1 MAEAGRHPNIRI
13 LANTDVETVE
23 GEAGNFTV
31 TVTRRPRYVN
41 EELCVGCRTCVEYCP
56 KSVSNPFDE
65 NLSQAKAID
74 ILCPQAIPAVAAVNR
89 EECLYFQNK
98 CTICVGVCKAKAID
112 FSQKRKKGVMHVGAI
127 IVSPGYEVFDA
138 RNHGA
143 YGYGR
148 LKNVMNSLEFERLLN
163 ASGPYKGEVLRRSDG
178 MIPRKIAWLQCVG
191 SRDARIGHT
200 YCSGICCTYAL
211 KQMILVKHHY
221 PETEVAVF
229 HNDIRSYGKGFEDLY
244 NRARNMQGT
253 RFVRKR
259 ISSIKENRQN
269 NNLIVSYVSDSH
281 TIRQEEFD
289 MVVLS
294 VGMIPSRANAELSGK
309 IGLELNGH
317 GFCATDPFSPGA
329 IAGRPGVFAAA
340 TLTGPMD
347 IPDSISS
354 ASGAGA
360 AAAELLSSQRGAL
373 TQAKAHPKEIS
384 VEGEVPRIGVF
395 VCHCGTNIAGVADIS
410 SLVAYA
416 STLKNVVHCENQVV
430 SCASDSLRKI
440 TNAIKEEKLN
450 RVVVSA
456 CTPRDHEEAFR
467 AALREAGLNPYLLEI
482 ANIREQCTWVHYGSK
497 DEANQKAKDII
508 AMSVAR
514 ARNLCPLEDL
524 KLPVNKKGLVLGGG
538 LAGMKAALSL
548 ARQGYGVYLV
558 EKDSELGGHLRNLHY
573 TLEGMPVQPLLK
585 KLIAEVE
592 SEENIQLF
600 MGHELTAFEGY
611 VGNFK
616 SALAKVGTQNTAPVE
631 LEHGVTIIATG
642 GELLKPD
649 AYRYGESRKTVTQQE
664 LENMIAS
671 GSLPKDLKQVAM
683 IQCVG
688 ARNEERPYC
697 GRTCC
702 GEALKNAL
710 KLKELNENMDVV
722 VFYRD
727 MRAYGFRED
736 YYLQARDKGVL
747 FIQYE
752 PETKPEA
759 NLRGDTLSL
768 RFYDSTLDMEGELSP
783 DLLVLSTPVTTE
795 GNQALS
801 KLLRV
806 SLNGDG
812 FFMEAHMKLRPLDLA
827 TDGIFL
833 CGLAH
838 YPKYIPET
846 ISQANGAA
854 LRAAT
859 VLSQDSIVASGAIC
873 EIKESECISCGACIS
888 VCNYNAIEFYQTPQ
902 GKKARVIS
910 ALCKG
915 DGLCN
920 SKCPTGA
927 IYLQHFVDEEI
938 LAQIDAVFQA

>member
-13 LANTDVETVE
+13 LANTDIETVE

-41 EELCVGCRTCVEYCP
+41 EELCVGCGTCTDYCP
-56 KSVSNPFDE
+56 KNVSNPFDE

-74 ILCPQAIPAVAAVNR
+74 ILCPQAIPAVATVNR

-98 CTICVGVCKAKAID
+98 CTICVGVCQAKAID
-112 FSQKRKKGVMHVGAI
+112 FSQKRKRGIMHVGAI
-127 IVSPGYEVFDA
+127 VASPGYEIFDA
-138 RNHGA
+138 EAHSA

-148 LKNVMNSLEFERLLN
+148 HQNVMNSLEFERLLN

-178 MIPRKIAWLQCVG
+178 KIPSKIALLQCVG

-221 PETEVAVF
+221 PETEVSVF

-253 RFVRKR
+253 RFIRRR
-259 ISSIKENRQN
+259 ISSVKENRRN
-269 NNLIVSYVSDSH
+269 HNLIVSYVSEDH
-281 TIRQEEFD
+281 TIRQEEFELA
-289 MVVLS
+289 VLS
-294 VGMIPSRANAELSGK
+294 VGMIPSKAAAELCGK
-309 IGLELNGH
+309 IGLPLNEH
-317 GFCATDPFSPGA
+317 GFCATDSFSPGA
-329 IAGRPGVFAAA
+329 TTGRPGVFPAA

-347 IPDSISS
+347 IPDAISS
-354 ASGAGA
+354 AGGAGA
-360 AAAELLSSQRGAL
+360 AAAEMLSSHRGTLVQTSAY
-373 TQAKAHPKEIS
+373 PEERS
-384 VEGEVPRIGVF
+384 VEGAAPRIGVF

-410 SLVAYA
+410 SLVEFA
-416 STLKNVVHCENQVV
+416 SKLKDVVHCEDQVV

-440 TNAIKEEKLN
+440 TGAIREKNLN

-467 AALREAGLNPYLLEI
+467 AALREAGLNPYLLEM

-497 DEANQKAKDII
+497 EEANQKAKDII

-524 KLPVNKKGLVLGGG
+524 RLPVNKKGLVLGSG

-558 EKDSELGGHLRNLHY
+558 EKEKELGGQLIRLHY
-573 TLEGMPVQPLLK
+573 TLEGLPVQPFLK

-592 SEENIQLF
+592 SEEKIEVF
-600 MGHELTAFEGY
+600 KGHELKAFEGY

-616 SALAKVGTQNTAPVE
+616 STLAGSGDPNAAPIE
-631 LEHGVTIIATG
+631 LEHGAIIIATG
-642 GELLKPD
+642 GKLLRPS
-649 AYRYGESRKTVTQQE
+649 AYGYGENKKVVTQLE
-664 LENMIAS
+664 LENSIAS
-671 GSLPKDLKQVAM
+671 RTLPENLKQVAM

-688 ARNEERPYC
+688 ARTEERPYC

-710 KLKELNENMDVV
+710 KLKELNRDTEVI

-736 YYLQARDKGVL
+736 YYLKARDQGVL

-752 PETKPEA
+752 PERKPEA
-759 NLRGDTLSL
+759 LLNGKDLSL
-768 RFYDSTLDMEGELSP
+768 KFYDPALNMEGELSP
-783 DLLVLSTPVTTE
+783 DLLVLSTPVTGE
-795 GNQALS
+795 GNQDLS
-801 KLLRV
+801 QLLRV

-859 VLSQDSIVASGAIC
+859 VLSQDSIVASGAVC
-873 EIKESECISCGACIS
+873 EINENECISCGACIS
-888 VCNYNAIEFYQTPQ
+888 VCKYGALEFYQTPQ
-902 GKKARVIS
+902 GKKARVIN

>member
-1 MAEAGRHPNIRI
+1 MG
-13 LANTDVETVE
+13 
-23 GEAGNFTV
+23 
-31 TVTRRPRYVN
+31 
-41 EELCVGCRTCVEYCP
+41 
-56 KSVSNPFDE
+56 
-65 NLSQAKAID
+65 
-74 ILCPQAIPAVAAVNR
+74 
-89 EECLYFQNK
+89 
-98 CTICVGVCKAKAID
+98 
-112 FSQKRKKGVMHVGAI
+112 
-127 IVSPGYEVFDA
+127 
-138 RNHGA
+138 
-143 YGYGR
+143 
-148 LKNVMNSLEFERLLN
+148 
-163 ASGPYKGEVLRRSDG
+163 
-178 MIPRKIAWLQCVG
+178 
-191 SRDARIGHT
+191 
-200 YCSGICCTYAL
+200 
-211 KQMILVKHHY
+211 
-221 PETEVAVF
+221 
-229 HNDIRSYGKGFEDLY
+229 
-244 NRARNMQGT
+244 
-253 RFVRKR
+253 
-259 ISSIKENRQN
+259 
-269 NNLIVSYVSDSH
+269 
-281 TIRQEEFD
+281 
-289 MVVLS
+289 
-294 VGMIPSRANAELSGK
+294 
-309 IGLELNGH
+309 LNGH
-317 GFCATDPFSPGA
+317 GFCATDSFSPAA
-329 IAGRPGVFAAA
+329 IAGRPGIFAAA

-360 AAAELLSSQRGAL
+360 AAAELLSSQRGVLAQ
-373 TQAKAHPKEIS
+373 TRAYPKERS
-384 VEGEVPRIGVF
+384 VDGEIPRIGVF
-395 VCHCGTNIAGVADIS
+395 VCHCGTNIAGVVDIS

-416 STLKNVVHCENQVV
+416 STLKNVVHCEDQVV

-440 TNAIKEEKLN
+440 TDAIQEKKLN

-467 AALREAGLNPYLLEI
+467 EALREAGLNPYLLDM

-514 ARNLCPLEDL
+514 VRNLCPLEDL

-538 LAGMKAALSL
+538 LAGMTAALSL

-558 EKDSELGGHLRNLHY
+558 EKDNRLGGHLRDLHY
-573 TLEGMPVQPLLK
+573 TLEGMPVQQFLK

-592 SEENIQLF
+592 CEEKIEVF
-600 MGHELTAFEGY
+600 REYELKSFEGY
-611 VGNFK
+611 IGNFK
-616 SALAKVGTQNTAPVE
+616 STLAKVGFQNTAPIE
-631 LEHGVTIIATG
+631 LEHGAIIIATG
-642 GELLKPD
+642 GKLHKPS
-649 AYRYGESRKTVTQQE
+649 AYRYGENKKIVTQLE
-664 LENMIAS
+664 LENMIAART
-671 GSLPKDLKQVAM
+671 LPKELKQVAM

-710 KLKELNENMDVV
+710 RLKELNENTDVV

-736 YYLQARDKGVL
+736 YYLQAREKGVL

-752 PETKPEA
+752 PERKPEA
-759 NLRGDTLSL
+759 DLKGDDLAL
-768 RFYDSTLDMEGELSP
+768 RFYDSTLEMEGDLNP

-795 GNQALS
+795 GNQELS
-801 KLLRV
+801 QLLRV

-846 ISQANGAA
+846 INQANGAA

-859 VLSQDSIVASGAIC
+859 VLSQESIVASGAIC
-873 EIKESECISCGACIS
+873 EIKEKERISCGACIS
-888 VCNYNAIEFYQTPQ
+888 VCKYGAIEFYQTPH

-927 IYLQHFVDEEI
+927 IYLQHFIDEGI